1 MSRPSFEMT
10 PAAPNPVTPS
20 TRPAAF
26 GPWCAALLG
35 VACALGTVGCVPPAY
50 IPGTKVVDSKINRE
64 LVEVCEKYRHAVED
78 RDAETL
84 LSMASR
90 TYFEDSG
97 TPKAED
103 DYGYDGLKQVIN
115 NRLARLKSVRFN
127 IDYRAVEVKGNRASI
142 DIRYDASYQIDTDV
156 GDRWERK
163 QNDKRLE
170 LEWDGKQ
177 WLFVAGM

>member
-1 MSRPSFEMT
+1 MSHRVSLI
-10 PAAPNPVTPS
+10 A
-20 TRPAAF
+20 
-26 GPWCAALLG
+26 LG
-35 VACALGTVGCVPPAY
+35 VVVLGGCATGPV
-50 IPGTKVVDSKINRE
+50 IPGTRVPETRLNRQII
-64 LVEVCEKYRHAVED
+64 EVCERYRHAMED
-78 RDAETL
+78 RDSETL
-84 LSMASR
+84 VSMAALN
-90 TYFEDSG
+90 YFEDSG

-115 NRLARLKSVRFN
+115 NRLAALKSVRYN
-127 IDYRAVEVKGNRASI
+127 IEYRSVEVKGSHASI
-142 DIRYDASYQIDTDV
+142 DIRYDASYQIGTDV